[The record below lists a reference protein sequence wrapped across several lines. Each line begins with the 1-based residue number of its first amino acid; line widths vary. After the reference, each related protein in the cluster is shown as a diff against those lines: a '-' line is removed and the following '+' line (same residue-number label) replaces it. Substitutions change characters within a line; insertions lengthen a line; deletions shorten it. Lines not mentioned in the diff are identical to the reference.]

1 MKELSLKLILNQLFT
16 FINVYVG
23 KVQQD
28 NLQMCPLY
36 KVELLLLLKLQ
47 YCEICL
53 IFVLPLCASLMHV
66 KYLFPFWQKTFFC
79 MKMYSFAMV

>member
-1 MKELSLKLILNQLFT
+1 MKELWFKFILNQLFT

-36 KVELLLLLKLQ
+36 KVELLLLLK
-47 YCEICL
+47 
-53 IFVLPLCASLMHV
+53 
-66 KYLFPFWQKTFFC
+66 
-79 MKMYSFAMV
+79 